1 MNLTGIILAGGES
14 RRIGKDKSK
23 IIYNNVPL
31 IEYPINLF
39 NKFCN
44 EIIISADTHKLQEY
58 NYIKVPDE
66 VGKFGPLAGIYSCL
80 KRSSNHLNIVTSCD
94 MPLIKDELISYIIEN
109 SNGFDLIM
117 PYYNFHY
124 EPLCA
129 IYTKSLIPVIEDLFS
144 KNDYSPLSLIPVCNF
159 NKLEITENIPFF
171 TKNIFSNVNTI
182 SDLNNLR

>member
-14 RRIGKDKSK
+14 SRIGKDKSK
-23 IIYNNVPL
+23 IIYNNLPL

-39 NKFCN
+39 RKYCD
-44 EIIISADTHKLQEY
+44 EIIISADSNKLNEY
-58 NYIKVPDE
+58 NYLKVPDE
-66 VGKFGPLAGIYSCL
+66 IGKYGPLAGIYSCL
-80 KRSSNHLNIVTSCD
+80 KKSSNHVNIVISCD
-94 MPLIKDELISYIIEN
+94 MPLITDKLISYIIDN

-117 PYYNFHY
+117 PFYNSHY

-159 NKLEITENIPFF
+159 KQLEISESLPFF
-171 TKNIFSNVNTI
+171 NKNVFSNVNTI
-182 SDLNNLR
+182 YDLNNLK